1 MEKDTIIAAL
11 GCAIGLAGMLLVF
24 FGFVY
29 AHGESFANVS
39 SAKRVVKTGLVPFS
53 LKLVSAAIVAL

>member
-1 MEKDTIIAAL
+1 MGKDTIIAAL

-29 AHGESFANVS
+29 AHEESFANVS
-39 SAKRVVKTGLVPFS
+39 SAKRVVKNRIGAVFP
-53 LKLVSAAIVAL
+53 